1 VPAVLFDLYE
11 TLVRPVWPR
20 LRDGRAQLAA
30 RVGLDGE
37 VMRELWERTLPERTV
52 GANGSLEADIAA
64 ILALAG
70 RRVSDDELNV
80 LARFEEATWR
90 RGVELYPDTLVTL
103 RELRSRGVTTAI
115 VSNCSYEAGAVVQ
128 ELGLDAE
135 VDRLILSCLVG
146 LAKPDPAIFRLALE
160 RLGTSADDALFVDDR
175 IENVESAR
183 QLGLSTLLIARPDS
197 TGDGAAGPESVG
209 DLSSLLSTG

>member
-30 RVGLDGE
+30 RVGLDWE

-52 GANGSLEADIAA
+52 GANGSLEADIAG

-70 RRVSDDELNV
+70 RQVSDDELAA
-80 LARFEEATWR
+80 LARFEERTWR
-90 RGVELYPDTLVTL
+90 NGVELYPDTLPTL
-103 RELRSRGVTTAI
+103 RELRDRGVATAI

-135 VDRLILSCLVG
+135 VDLLILSCLEG
-146 LAKPDPAIFRLALE
+146 LAKPDPAIFQLTLD
-160 RLGTSADDALFVDDR
+160 RLGITADDALFVDDR
-175 IENVESAR
+175 LENIASAR
-183 QLGLSTLLIARPDS
+183 EFGLSTLLIARPDS
-197 TGDGAAGPESVG
+197 AGDGAAGAESVG